1 MTNSTRQVGAR
12 NGRYK
17 VICTEKV
24 EPGRCEF
31 FDLLADPL
39 EEVPLGEARAR
50 RQCHHLGTIATGLA
64 LLPAGQRDRHGILPR
79 KTEHPCVMSRIGL
92 RIACLAACWLI
103 PAGAAFTAAP
113 ELAPL
118 LHAKDQLALLKSD
131 DPKLARNKKHVFDFW
146 RIVYEAGHMDRA
158 AEFMAPEYIQHNPNV
173 ESGRDAFVRTM
184 SAARPKR
191 PVLPVSNF
199 PIISIVAE
207 RDIVMVMWARKVRD
221 RGNPELIYEMTWLD
235 AFRIDEKSGLIA
247 EHWDSSER
255 WDSSGRPP
263 GAEFFP

>member
-1 MTNSTRQVGAR
+1 VEHRQQADEMHIGGLMR
-12 NGRYK
+12 S
-17 VICTEKV
+17 
-24 EPGRCEF
+24 
-31 FDLLADPL
+31 LAVL
-39 EEVPLGEARAR
+39 A
-50 RQCHHLGTIATGLA
+50 ILA
-64 LLPAGQRDRHGILPR
+64 LAAGPLTAQVSGPPVNVTTTPAGKPLASLPR
-79 KTEHPCVMSRIGL
+79 
-92 RIACLAACWLI
+92 AA
-103 PAGAAFTAAP
+103 
-113 ELAPL
+113 
-118 LHAKDQLALLKSD
+118 DQLALLKSD

-191 PVLPVSNF
+191 PVQPVSNF

-207 RDIVMVMWARKVRD
+207 RDIVVVMWARKVRD
-221 RGNPELIYEMTWLD
+221 RQNPELIYEMTWLD
-235 AFRIDEKSGLIA
+235 AFRVDEKSGLIT

-255 WDSSGRPP
+255 WDGSGRPP